1 LWTKALV
8 LDDAAGH
15 RAVLVTVDLA
25 GISRELSMSVC
36 ESIEK
41 KHKVPR
47 SAIALCVSHT
57 HSGPVVRGN
66 LMAMYALD
74 EDQTRRIKEYRTKLI
89 DLLVQVA
96 GEAFDTVQPA
106 KLSWGI
112 GEAGFAINRRNNKEG
127 QIKKLIEDKK
137 LVGPIDHELPVLA
150 VYGDDGKL

>member
-47 SAIALCVSHT
+47 SAIALCASHT

-66 LMAMYALD
+66 LMAMYNLD
-74 EDQTRRIKEYRTKLI
+74 ADQSRRVKEYRAKLV
-89 DLLVQVA
+89 DNLAHVV
-96 GEAFDTVQPA
+96 GEAVHAMKPA
-106 KLSWGI
+106 QLSWGI
-112 GEAGFAINRRNNKEG
+112 GEAGFAVNRRNNKE
-127 QIKKLIEDKK
+127 
-137 LVGPIDHELPVLA
+137 
-150 VYGDDGKL
+150 